1 MITNR
6 RHWQRRKTVGFIQV
20 SEIMSC
26 KQYKNIIYTIIFA
39 PGLMDL
45 DGTRHIC
52 RNTAKRWD
60 LYEKFEIF
68 DFTQKKPRSIIFK
81 NKKIRT
87 KFSIFY
93 LRVQNLGHI
102 FNICLQLILSLTL
115 LQVIL
120 AITIIKA
127 DSTLL
132 TD

>member
-6 RHWQRRKTVGFIQV
+6 RHWQRRKTVGSIQV

-45 DGTRHIC
+45 DGTSVLC